1 MFNVPVFFI
10 QTIKRAK
17 GRVKAVGTIVVG
29 LILAVIV
36 GAAVYSMVRG
46 RIKGKHSCD
55 GSCGHCR
62 GCH

>member
-1 MFNVPVFFI
+1 M
-10 QTIKRAK
+10 
-17 GRVKAVGTIVVG
+17 KAVGTIVVG